1 MTLRS
6 RLGRNRWGSE
16 AGRKTRML
24 RPDDGSWQRSGNGRC
39 CGRAQVVKGRQGLMR
54 DAMAAGRAVK
64 WFVNGG
70 ISFASWCVRGSELS
84 RGWAGM
90 VQNSGRWK
98 LFGVGGQTLQPSS
111 LCSQNPGLRRGCFLQ
126 LWPSLARS
134 LQPPASSLSSV
145 STRLGGST
153 RLPLPH
159 VLANLIAELATATNL
174 AYPIHMH
181 QEVTSRSLMKQNEPS
196 RCGLMMAR
204 GERKR
209 HIESWLR
216 HCIMLLVA
224 NCP

>member
-24 RPDDGSWQRSGNGRC
+24 RPDDGSWQQSGNGRC

-64 WFVNGG
+64 RFVNGG

-111 LCSQNPGLRRGCFLQ
+111 LCSQNPGLRRGCFSPALAQ
-126 LWPSLARS
+126 LGP
-134 LQPPASSLSSV
+134 QPPASAV
-145 STRLGGST
+145 SAQGWVG
-153 RLPLPH
+153 PH
-159 VLANLIAELATATNL
+159 VCPFHMSL
-174 AYPIHMH
+174 PIS
-181 QEVTSRSLMKQNEPS
+181 SRSLPPPQIWPTLYTYTQKSPAE
-196 RCGLMMAR
+196 A
-204 GERKR
+204 
-209 HIESWLR
+209 
-216 HCIMLLVA
+216 
-224 NCP
+224 

>member
-1 MTLRS
+1 MRLYSRCRVPSWGLIKVGEMTLRS

-24 RPDDGSWQRSGNGRC
+24 RPDDGSWQQSGNGRC

-64 WFVNGG
+64 RFVNGK
-70 ISFASWCVRGSELS
+70 ISFAFWYVRGSELS

-126 LWPSLARS
+126 LWPSLAGS
-134 LQPPASSLSSV
+134 LQPPASVVSAQGWVGPHACPFHMSL
-145 STRLGGST
+145 
-153 RLPLPH
+153 
-159 VLANLIAELATATNL
+159 
-174 AYPIHMH
+174 PIS
-181 QEVTSRSLMKQNEPS
+181 SRSLPPPQIWPTLYKYTQKSPAE
-196 RCGLMMAR
+196 A
-204 GERKR
+204 
-209 HIESWLR
+209 
-216 HCIMLLVA
+216 
-224 NCP
+224 